1 MAAKPAVTKT
11 AKVKRGDIEKKGKSK
26 SKSKVTSIGNSRNS
40 KPNNKRAVR
49 ERKGR

>member
-11 AKVKRGDIEKKGKSK
+11 AKVKRGDTEQKGKKKSGSK
-26 SKSKVTSIGNSRNS
+26 RTSIGNSKNS
-40 KPNNKRAVR
+40 RPKDKSAVR